1 MVYLHLN
8 LFLFLFLFLEPYWVL
23 FLFFILTSL
32 SLYSQ
37 SENEIEKST
46 IVAKKILI
54 QDNVERVIF
63 DYTQS
68 DEMGLI
74 EMHAPF
80 GWTEPIIKAQFEI
93 RGIVLKG
100 VLGLQYD
107 NNTQTIISGNGFI
120 IPKNTL
126 VRIFNAG
133 EVELVLIEVLRPA
146 YKKELVQEFKSFN

>member
-1 MVYLHLN
+1 MNKIIY
-8 LFLFLFLFLEPYWVL
+8 
-23 FLFFILTSL
+23 FFILTSL

-133 EVELVLIEVLRPA
+133 VGELILIEVLRPA
-146 YKKELVQEFKSFN
+146 YKKELVQEFKNFN

>member
-1 MVYLHLN
+1 MNKIIY
-8 LFLFLFLFLEPYWVL
+8 
-23 FLFFILTSL
+23 FFILTSL

-146 YKKELVQEFKSFN
+146 YKKELVQEFNDFN

>member
-1 MVYLHLN
+1 MNKIIY
-8 LFLFLFLFLEPYWVL
+8 
-23 FLFFILTSL
+23 FFILTSL

-80 GWTEPIIKAQFEI
+80 VWTEPIIKAQFEI

>member
-1 MVYLHLN
+1 MNKIIY
-8 LFLFLFLFLEPYWVL
+8 
-23 FLFFILTSL
+23 FFILTSL

-68 DEMGLI
+68 DQMGLI

>member
-1 MVYLHLN
+1 MNKIIY
-8 LFLFLFLFLEPYWVL
+8 
-23 FLFFILTSL
+23 FFILTSL

-46 IVAKKILI
+46 IVANKILI

>member
-1 MVYLHLN
+1 MNKIIY
-8 LFLFLFLFLEPYWVL
+8 
-23 FLFFILTSL
+23 FFILTSL

-100 VLGLQYD
+100 MLGLQYD
-107 NNTQTIISGNGFI
+107 DSEQKIISGEGFV
-120 IPKNTL
+120 IPKNTR

-133 EVELVLIEVLRPA
+133 QEELILIEVLRPG
-146 YKKELVQEFKSFN
+146 YKVELVENFNNFDD